1 MHRVV
6 YTHDMGTWKL
16 LKWNE
21 LEKAP
26 PTSGVYVLY
35 EGLHPVYVG
44 QSVNLLGRL
53 RQHAGQLQKQN
64 GKANDGVLPQTT
76 RSEDLSLK
84 YKVCRRD
91 GEWLALEYRLIKKLR
106 PKNNRTIIARSGQRK
121 RVTEEVL
128 SGGWVAKP
136 KSRKWSPETYR
147 SHRRTKVFLKT
158 YNTTRGTF
166 DEKMAA
172 AQLAA
177 SKTE

>member
-53 RQHAGQLQKQN
+53 PPLSWPLLRRN
-64 GKANDGVLPQTT
+64 NSEISDG
-76 RSEDLSLK
+76 RSSSLFS
-84 YKVCRRD
+84 D
-91 GEWLALEYRLIKKLR
+91 
-106 PKNNRTIIARSGQRK
+106 NAR
-121 RVTEEVL
+121 
-128 SGGWVAKP
+128 
-136 KSRKWSPETYR
+136 
-147 SHRRTKVFLKT
+147 F
-158 YNTTRGTF
+158 
-166 DEKMAA
+166 
-172 AQLAA
+172 
-177 SKTE
+177 